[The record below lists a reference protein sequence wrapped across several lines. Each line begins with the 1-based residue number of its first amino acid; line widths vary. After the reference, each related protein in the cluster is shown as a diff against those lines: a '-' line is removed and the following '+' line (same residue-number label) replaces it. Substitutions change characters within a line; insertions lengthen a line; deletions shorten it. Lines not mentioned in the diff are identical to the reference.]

1 MTKIKHLL
9 IKTFKKILFR
19 TFVALLLLLLLS
31 GILLTL
37 PAVQTKIAQ
46 HYTEVLN
53 KQFKTNIAIDKIELT
68 IFGGLKLKG
77 ILIKDHHQ
85 QQLIAAKI
93 INTTILDF
101 RKLVQGKL
109 LFGKISTEDL
119 SFNIITYKDESKT
132 NFDVFLDSFESGK
145 PSTSKFLMTA
155 TSVVLKNAHFIQ
167 IDLNSKVKI
176 DADFSEING
185 VVNNFKLFGPDLF
198 IDVEKLMF
206 TDYRGLKVQNLTSKF
221 TYTKKYMKLENL
233 DLQTEFSKFKGAVTL
248 SYHREDFTDFN
259 NKVVF
264 DVQSDKAL
272 IATNDIRFF
281 TDALAKNKT
290 FDLKATIHGTLNNL
304 QLTKLQLSDDSNTK
318 IFGTVLFK
326 NLLQKPNRGD
336 FYMKGNFSK
345 IESSYKNLV
354 ALLPNVLGKK
364 LPSAMQKLGN
374 FNISGFA
381 EVTPKTIDT
390 DLVLNSLLGKV
401 NSKLVMSNLDAID
414 NANYAGTI
422 ALENF
427 DLGTFLNR
435 KDLGATTLNLDVDGK
450 GFTEKFL
457 DTKFSGDVKSVRFN
471 NYNYQNI
478 IVDGKFKKPLFE
490 GTLSIN
496 DPNLLMDFDG
506 IITIG
511 KLQNKFDFKTKIGY
525 ADLKKLNFVSEPVA
539 IFKGEFEINAAGT
552 TLNNCFGE
560 INFKN
565 TSYQNSKDVYYFD
578 ALKISSNF
586 NKNNERSIVIDS
598 PNGLQGAIQG
608 KYEFGQIQTMIQNS
622 LGSLYTNFK
631 ADKLKK
637 GQYIKFNFND
647 FNKIIEILNPKIILD
662 KNAVL
667 FGSINGDSNDLKLNF
682 TSSKIDVFENALDNV
697 QIEIDNKNPL
707 YNAYIQIDSIKNKN
721 YKIRDFSLINVTS
734 KDTLS
739 FRTEFRG
746 GNKGEDFYNLNLFH
760 TIDRNNNNVVGFKK
774 SELMFKD
781 FLWYINEKS
790 DSKNKI
796 TFNKSFTNFSF
807 DDFLVSH
814 QNQSILL
821 KGSINGTKDK
831 DLQLTFNEVNLS
843 KITPTIDKFQF
854 EGNVNGNVFIK
865 QDNDVY
871 QPTAALKI
879 TELNINQNK
888 LGNLLLDIQG
898 DESFRNFNID
908 SEIENENFKSFK
920 ANGNLKIVNEET
932 VLDLNLNFQR
942 FNLGILSNLGGD
954 VISNIRGFVSG
965 NARLDGTI
973 KNIDYNGRLFVEDT
987 GLTIPYL
994 NVDYLVSP
1002 NSIIDV
1008 TQTKFIIQPTTLIDS
1023 KYNTQ
1028 ANFEGYI
1035 KHKQFSD
1042 WELNLAIDSKNFLAL
1057 DTKDKEDAAYFGKAF
1072 IDGKATIKGPT
1083 SGLVIDVNAK
1093 SAKNT
1098 YIKIPINQGTTVS
1111 ENQYIHFITANEKYG
1126 KTKQLSTT
1134 NRNYNGLQL
1143 NFDLDI
1149 TQDATIEVILDRDSG
1164 HGMKGKG
1171 IGTLF
1176 MNINTLGKFE
1186 MTGDYQIY
1194 EGSYNFKYG
1203 GLIDKRLTVKKYGS
1217 IVWDGDPLR
1226 AILNL
1231 EAVYTT
1237 NANPAVLIDNPSFN
1251 RKIPVEVIIGVKGTI
1266 SNPDPDFN
1274 INFPNVSSVLKSE
1287 IETKLNDKDIRQT
1300 QALYLLST
1308 GSFLSPEG
1316 LNQAQV
1322 TNSLYEKAGALFGDL
1337 FHDESGKFQLGFD
1350 YTQAEKN
1357 ALNPINGRVGV
1368 NITSKINERITIN
1381 GKVGVPTGGVTE
1393 SAIIGNFEAQYRVN
1407 EDGTLNLRLFNR
1419 ENDINYI
1426 GQGIGYTQGIGIS
1439 YEVDFDTFNELIAKI
1454 FKKKV
1459 PESTIKPTNDHDDN
1473 QMLPDYIHI
1482 NKDGKND
1489 KKPFDDNAV
1498 PNKDIA
1504 PKNDDD

>member
-1 MTKIKHLL
+1 MTKIKQLL

-31 GILLTL
+31 GILLTV

-53 KQFKTNIAIDKIELT
+53 KKYGTNIAIDKIELT
-68 IFGGLKLKG
+68 VFGGLKLKG
-77 ILIKDHHQ
+77 VLIKDHHKQ
-85 QQLIAAKI
+85 KLIAASI

-101 RKLVQGKL
+101 RKLLNSQL
-109 LFGKISTEDL
+109 IFGQISTVNLEFD
-119 SFNIITYKDESKT
+119 ITTYKNEKAT
-132 NFDVFLDSFESGK
+132 NFDLFLDAFDTGK
-145 PSTSKFLMTA
+145 PSTTPFLMTA
-155 TSVVLKNAHFIQ
+155 SSVILNNAHFIQ
-167 IDLNSKVKI
+167 IDENSNKKI
-176 DADFSEING
+176 DANFSQING
-185 VVNNFKLFGPDLF
+185 KVNDFKLRGPDLF
-198 IDVEKLMF
+198 INVENLAFK
-206 TDYRGLKVQNLTSKF
+206 DYRGLQVKNLSSKF
-221 TYTKKYMKLENL
+221 TYTKKNMKLEQL
-233 DLQTEFSKFKGAVTL
+233 HLQTDYSTFTGAIIMT
-248 SYHREDFTDFN
+248 YNRQDFADFN

-281 TDALAKNKT
+281 TDALAKDKI
-290 FDLKATIHGTLNNL
+290 FDLQAVIHGTLNNL
-304 QLTKLQLSDDSNTK
+304 YLKKLKLSDNRNTK
-318 IFGTVLFK
+318 IYGDVLFK
-326 NLLQKPNRGD
+326 NLLQKPNEGD
-336 FYMKGNFSK
+336 FYMKGNFTN
-345 IESSYKNLV
+345 IESSYQNLV
-354 ALLPNVLGKK
+354 ALLPTVLGKK
-364 LPSAMQKLGN
+364 LPSALRKLGN
-374 FNISGFA
+374 FKLVGYA
-381 EVTPKTIDT
+381 EVSAKAIDT
-390 DLVLNSLLGKV
+390 DLVLNSALGTLS
-401 NSKLVMSNLDAID
+401 SKLIMNNLDTID
-414 NANYAGTI
+414 NANYKGTI
-422 ALENF
+422 ALDNF

-435 KDLGATTLNLDVDGK
+435 KELGKATLNLDVDGK
-450 GFTEKFL
+450 GFTEKYL
-457 DTKFSGDVKSVRFN
+457 NTSFSGDIKSVR
-471 NYNYQNI
+471 YNGYTYQNC

-506 IITIG
+506 IVTFG
-511 KLQNKFDFKTKIGY
+511 KLQNKFDFKAKIDY
-525 ADLKKLNFVSEPVA
+525 ADLKKLNFVSESTS
-539 IFKGEFEINAAGT
+539 IFKGEVAINASGT
-552 TLNNCFGE
+552 TLNNCFGD

-565 TSYQNSKDVYYFD
+565 TSYQNPKDTYFFD
-578 ALKISSNF
+578 ALQINSNF
-586 NKNNERSIVIDS
+586 NQNNERLISIDS
-598 PNGLQGAIQG
+598 KNGIQGEIQG
-608 KYEFGQIQTMIQNS
+608 KFEFGQIKTMIQNS
-622 LGSLYTNFK
+622 LGSLYTNFR

-637 GQYIKFNFND
+637 GQYLKFNFND

-662 KNAVL
+662 KNALL

-682 TSSKIDVFENALDNV
+682 TTSKIDAFENSLDNV
-697 QIEIDNKNPL
+697 QVQIDNKNPL

-739 FRTEFRG
+739 FRTEFKG
-746 GNKGEDFYNLNLFH
+746 GEKGEDFYNLNLFH
-760 TIDRNNNNVVGFKK
+760 TIDRNNNNVIGFKR
-774 SELMFKD
+774 SEMMFKD

-790 DSKNKI
+790 NDKNKI

-807 DDFLVSH
+807 DDLLVSH
-814 QNQSILL
+814 ENQSVLL
-821 KGSINGTKDK
+821 KGSITGTKDK

-843 KITPTIDKFQF
+843 KITPTVDKFRF
-854 EGNVNGNVFIK
+854 EGSVNGEVFIK
-865 QDNDVY
+865 QNNDVY

-879 TELNINQNK
+879 KDLNVNENK
-888 LGNLLLDIQG
+888 LGNLVLDIQG

-920 ANGNLKIVNEET
+920 ANGNLKIVNDAT
-932 VLDLNLNFQR
+932 LLDLNLNFQR

-965 NARLDGTI
+965 NARLDGNI
-973 KNIDYNGRLFVEDT
+973 NDIDYNGRLFVEDT

-1023 KYNTQ
+1023 KYKTE

-1035 KHKQFSD
+1035 KHKQFTN

-1098 YIKIPINQGTTVS
+1098 YIKIPINQGATVS

-1126 KTKQLSTT
+1126 KNKQLNVA

-1217 IVWDGDPLR
+1217 IVWDGDPLK

-1251 RKIPVEVIIGVKGTI
+1251 RKIPVEVVIGVKGTI

-1357 ALNPINGRVGV
+1357 ALNPINGRVCV

-1439 YEVDFDTFNELIAKI
+1439 YEVDFDTFNELISKI
-1454 FKKKV
+1454 FKKKQ
-1459 PESTIKPTNDHDDN
+1459 PENKIKTSSDHEDN

-1482 NKDGKND
+1482 NKDSKND
-1489 KKPFDDNAV
+1489 KKPSDENTE
-1498 PNKDIA
+1498 PNKEIA
-1504 PKNDDD
+1504 PKKDDD